1 MLKDLINLVIQ
12 SMSDVVVASDDEV
25 TVQSFP
31 NNVVGMLLGAFM
43 AGIGLF
49 LVGSP
54 TSGAVTTIVGF
65 ILFLVGVIIFT
76 L

>member
-1 MLKDLINLVIQ
+1 MSDLIVSNEDG
-12 SMSDVVVASDDEV
+12 S
-25 TVQSFP
+25 VQSFP
-31 NNVVGMLLGAFM
+31 YNVIGMLVGAFM

-54 TSGAVTTIVGF
+54 TSGAVTRIVGF
-65 ILFLVGVIIFT
+65 ILFLIGIIIFT

>member
-1 MLKDLINLVIQ
+1 MGGLL
-12 SMSDVVVASDDEV
+12 MSDLVVSSDEEV
-25 TVQSFP
+25 SVQSFP
-31 NNVVGMLLGAFM
+31 YNVVGMLVGAFM

-49 LVGSP
+49 LIGSP

>member
-1 MLKDLINLVIQ
+1 MQEQFELGGHA
-12 SMSDVVVASDDEV
+12 MSDLVVSNEDNGS
-25 TVQSFP
+25 VQSFP
-31 NNVVGMLLGAFM
+31 FNVIGMLVGAFM

-54 TSGAVTTIVGF
+54 TSGAVTRIVGF

>member
-1 MLKDLINLVIQ
+1 
-12 SMSDVVVASDDEV
+12 MSDVVVNSDNEV

-31 NNVVGMLLGAFM
+31 YNVIGMLVGSFM

-54 TSGAVTTIVGF
+54 TSGAVTRIVGF